1 MSSYIEK
8 KIYFSLLLI
17 MVTSHISLFSA
28 NDYGFA
34 YDASGNRTQRTIL
47 VLRSGKLTEDNVP
60 REKEAVTD
68 STLVNH
74 VINIYPNPTKGH
86 LTINIKNLIE
96 NKKASLTIHD
106 IRGQLLITKEDL
118 QATTEL
124 DISSYPSANYI
135 LRIVVDGKI
144 TEWKII
150 KQ

>member
-17 MVTSHISLFSA
+17 MVTSHISLMSA

-34 YDASGNRTQRTIL
+34 YDASGNRIQRTIL

-68 STLVNH
+68 STLVDH
-74 VINIYPNPTKGH
+74 VISIYPNPTKGQ
-86 LTINIKNLIE
+86 LTLNINNLIE
-96 NKKASLTIHD
+96 NQKASLTIHD
-106 IRGQLLITKEDL
+106 VRGQLLITKEDL

-124 DISSYPSANYI
+124 DLSSYPSANYI
-135 LRIVVDGKI
+135 LRIVIDGKP